1 MRTKPYIGYVA
12 LIALLSLLSLQIDT
26 SLSLSEQWQVFT
38 QPESAS
44 EFRDVF
50 FMQSQLPRL
59 SITLLV
65 GAMLGLTGSLMQ
77 QLTQN
82 NLTSPLTLGTSSG
95 AWLALVIVNIWFVD
109 WVADYSAF
117 AAMAGALVAFGL
129 IISIAGVRNMTGL
142 PLVVSGMVI
151 NILLGSIA
159 TALIILNAQFAQNIF
174 MWGAGDLS
182 QYSWDW
188 FEWLLPRS
196 TIAIVILI
204 VAPRILTL
212 MKLGQEGAAA
222 RGLAV
227 LPAFGALMVMGIW
240 LVSASITA
248 VGIISFIGLLT
259 PNIARAMGA
268 RTPRDELISSMLLGA
283 ALLLITDSAAI
294 YLSLLLEE
302 TIPSGVAAAAIGAPA
317 LIWFTRKKLT
327 ATDQLNLSMS
337 QGKTALSN
345 AAVWGIAVM
354 GIIGILAYSFVTH
367 SISGIEF
374 AIPGEFQWQLRWP
387 RMISA
392 ISVGVA
398 LSVAGII
405 LQRIVYNPLASPDI
419 LGVSS
424 GATFAIIITGVMVGS
439 VLAAFNWGVAFLG
452 SLTVLMLLLII
463 GKRSHFNPS
472 NFVLSGIALSA
483 LLQALVQFA
492 LAQGSGES
500 YKILLWLTGST
511 YRVTSTS
518 ALMLLIAVLVL
529 LAIVLALSRWLTLI
543 SIGRAFSN
551 ARGLNPS
558 SANTILLVIVA
569 LLCAFST
576 ATVGP
581 VSFVGL
587 VAPHMAMMLGAR
599 KVKEQLFVGSLIGAT
614 LMVWADW
621 LGQIAIYP
629 SQIAAGTLVA
639 IIGSTYFLFLMLKSK
654 FR

>member
-26 SLSLSEQWQVFT
+26 SLSLSEQWQLLT

-196 TIAIVILI
+196 TVAIVILI

-367 SISGIEF
+367 GISGIEF

-398 LSVAGII
+398 LSIAGII

-424 GATFAIIITGVMVGS
+424 GATFAIIITGVMVSS

-529 LAIVLALSRWLTLI
+529 LAIVFALSRWLTLI

-599 KVKEQLFVGSLIGAT
+599 KVKEQVFVGSLIGAT

-639 IIGSTYFLFLMLKSK
+639 IIGSTYFLFLILKSK

>member
-26 SLSLSEQWQVFT
+26 SLSLSEQWQLFT

-317 LIWFTRKKLT
+317 LIWFTRKKLI

-337 QGKTALSN
+337 QGKMALSN

-354 GIIGILAYSFVTH
+354 GIIGILTYSFVTH
-367 SISGIEF
+367 GISGIEF
-374 AIPGEFQWQLRWP
+374 ATPGEFQWQLRWP

-511 YRVTSTS
+511 YRVTTTS

-529 LAIVLALSRWLTLI
+529 LAIVFALSRWLTLI
-543 SIGRAFSN
+543 SIGRVFSN

>member
-26 SLSLSEQWQVFT
+26 SLSLSEQWQLFT

-196 TIAIVILI
+196 TVAIVILI

-367 SISGIEF
+367 GISGIEF
-374 AIPGEFQWQLRWP
+374 AIPGEFQWQLRWL

-452 SLTVLMLLLII
+452 SLTVLILLLII

-518 ALMLLIAVLVL
+518 ALVLLIAVLVL

>member
-1 MRTKPYIGYVA
+1 MRTKPYIGYAA

-26 SLSLSEQWQVFT
+26 SLSLSEQWQLFT

-50 FMQSQLPRL
+50 FMLSQLPRL

-188 FEWLLPRS
+188 FKWLLPRS

-367 SISGIEF
+367 GISGIEF

-398 LSVAGII
+398 LSMSGII

-518 ALMLLIAVLVL
+518 ALVLLISVLVL

>member
-1 MRTKPYIGYVA
+1 MRTKPYIGYAA

-26 SLSLSEQWQVFT
+26 SLSLSEQWQLFT

-50 FMQSQLPRL
+50 SMQSQLPRL

-196 TIAIVILI
+196 TVAIVILI

-367 SISGIEF
+367 GISGIEF

-518 ALMLLIAVLVL
+518 ALVLLISVLVL

>member
-1 MRTKPYIGYVA
+1 
-12 LIALLSLLSLQIDT
+12 
-26 SLSLSEQWQVFT
+26 
-38 QPESAS
+38 
-44 EFRDVF
+44 
-50 FMQSQLPRL
+50 
-59 SITLLV
+59 
-65 GAMLGLTGSLMQ
+65 
-77 QLTQN
+77 
-82 NLTSPLTLGTSSG
+82 
-95 AWLALVIVNIWFVD
+95 
-109 WVADYSAF
+109 
-117 AAMAGALVAFGL
+117 
-129 IISIAGVRNMTGL
+129 
-142 PLVVSGMVI
+142 
-151 NILLGSIA
+151 
-159 TALIILNAQFAQNIF
+159 
-174 MWGAGDLS
+174 
-182 QYSWDW
+182 
-188 FEWLLPRS
+188 
-196 TIAIVILI
+196 
-204 VAPRILTL
+204 
-212 MKLGQEGAAA
+212 
-222 RGLAV
+222 
-227 LPAFGALMVMGIW
+227 
-240 LVSASITA
+240 
-248 VGIISFIGLLT
+248 
-259 PNIARAMGA
+259 
-268 RTPRDELISSMLLGA
+268 
-283 ALLLITDSAAI
+283 
-294 YLSLLLEE
+294 
-302 TIPSGVAAAAIGAPA
+302 
-317 LIWFTRKKLT
+317 
-327 ATDQLNLSMS
+327 DQLNLSMS

-367 SISGIEF
+367 GISGIEF
-374 AIPGEFQWQLRWP
+374 AIAGEFQWQLRWP

-529 LAIVLALSRWLTLI
+529 LAIVFALSRWLTLI
-543 SIGRAFSN
+543 SIGRAFSD

-599 KVKEQLFVGSLIGAT
+599 KVKEQLFV
-614 LMVWADW
+614 
-621 LGQIAIYP
+621 
-629 SQIAAGTLVA
+629 
-639 IIGSTYFLFLMLKSK
+639 
-654 FR
+654 

>member
-1 MRTKPYIGYVA
+1 MRTKPYIGYAA

-26 SLSLSEQWQVFT
+26 SLSLSEQWQLFT

-367 SISGIEF
+367 GISGIEF

-439 VLAAFNWGVAFLG
+439 ALAVFNWGVAFLG

-529 LAIVLALSRWLTLI
+529 LAIVFALSRWLTLI

>member
-1 MRTKPYIGYVA
+1 MRTNPYIGYVA

-26 SLSLSEQWQVFT
+26 SLSLSEQWQLFT

-109 WVADYSAF
+109 WVVDYSAF

-367 SISGIEF
+367 GISGIEF

-398 LSVAGII
+398 LSIAGII

-424 GATFAIIITGVMVGS
+424 GATFAIIITGVTVGS

-529 LAIVLALSRWLTLI
+529 LAIVFALSRWLTLI

>member
-26 SLSLSEQWQVFT
+26 SLSLSEQWQLFT

-367 SISGIEF
+367 GISGIEF

-398 LSVAGII
+398 LSIAGII

-492 LAQGSGES
+492 SAQGSGES

-518 ALMLLIAVLVL
+518 ALVLLIAVLVL

>member
-26 SLSLSEQWQVFT
+26 SLSLSEQWQLFT

-65 GAMLGLTGSLMQ
+65 GVMLGLTGSLMQ

-196 TIAIVILI
+196 TVAIVILI

-302 TIPSGVAAAAIGAPA
+302 TIPSGVVAAAIGAPA

-367 SISGIEF
+367 GISGIEF

-398 LSVAGII
+398 LSIAGII

-424 GATFAIIITGVMVGS
+424 GATFAIIITGVMVSS

-529 LAIVLALSRWLTLI
+529 LAIVFALSRWLTLI

>member
-1 MRTKPYIGYVA
+1 MRTKPNIGYVA

-196 TIAIVILI
+196 TVAIVILI

-345 AAVWGIAVM
+345 AAVWGIAIM

-367 SISGIEF
+367 GISGIEF

-452 SLTVLMLLLII
+452 SLTVLILLLII
-463 GKRSHFNPS
+463 GKRCHFNPS

-529 LAIVLALSRWLTLI
+529 LAIVFALSRWLTLI
-543 SIGRAFSN
+543 SIGRVFSN

>member
-1 MRTKPYIGYVA
+1 MRTKPYIGYAA

-26 SLSLSEQWQVFT
+26 SLSLSEQWQLFT

-196 TIAIVILI
+196 TVAIVILI

-367 SISGIEF
+367 GISGIEF

-424 GATFAIIITGVMVGS
+424 GATFAIIITCVMVGS

-483 LLQALVQFA
+483 QLQALVQFA

-518 ALMLLIAVLVL
+518 ALVLLIAVLVL

>member
-1 MRTKPYIGYVA
+1 MRTKPYIGYAA

-26 SLSLSEQWQVFT
+26 SLSLSEQWQLFT

-259 PNIARAMGA
+259 PNIARVMGA

-367 SISGIEF
+367 GISGIEF
-374 AIPGEFQWQLRWP
+374 AIPGEFQWQLRWS

-452 SLTVLMLLLII
+452 SLTVLILLLII

-518 ALMLLIAVLVL
+518 ALVLLISVLVL

>member
-26 SLSLSEQWQVFT
+26 SLSLSEQWQLLT

-65 GAMLGLTGSLMQ
+65 GALLGLTGSLMQ

-345 AAVWGIAVM
+345 AAVWGIASM
-354 GIIGILAYSFVTH
+354 WIIGILAYSFVTH
-367 SISGIEF
+367 GISGIEF

-398 LSVAGII
+398 LSIAGII

-452 SLTVLMLLLII
+452 SLTILMLLLII

-500 YKILLWLTGST
+500 YKILLWLTAQ
-511 YRVTSTS
+511 R
-518 ALMLLIAVLVL
+518 IASPAQV
-529 LAIVLALSRWLTLI
+529 
-543 SIGRAFSN
+543 
-551 ARGLNPS
+551 
-558 SANTILLVIVA
+558 
-569 LLCAFST
+569 
-576 ATVGP
+576 
-581 VSFVGL
+581 
-587 VAPHMAMMLGAR
+587 H
-599 KVKEQLFVGSLIGAT
+599 
-614 LMVWADW
+614 
-621 LGQIAIYP
+621 
-629 SQIAAGTLVA
+629 
-639 IIGSTYFLFLMLKSK
+639 
-654 FR
+654 

>member
-1 MRTKPYIGYVA
+1 MRIKQYIGYLA
-12 LIALLSLLSLQIDT
+12 LILLLSVFSLQLDT
-26 SLSLSEQWQVFT
+26 SLSLNAQWGLLT
-38 QPESAS
+38 QPQLSS

-50 FMQSQLPRL
+50 FLQSQLPRL
-59 SITLLV
+59 CITLLV

-95 AWLALVIVNIWFVD
+95 AWLALVVVNIWFVD
-109 WVADYSAF
+109 WVADYSAL
-117 AAMAGALVAFGL
+117 AAMAGALIAFAL
-129 IISIAGVRNMTGL
+129 IVSIAGVRNMTGL

-159 TALIILNAQFAQNIF
+159 TAIIILNAQFAQNIF

-196 TIAIVILI
+196 AVALVIILI
-204 VAPRILTL
+204 APRILTL
-212 MKLGQEGAAA
+212 LKLGQEGAAA

-227 LPAFGALMVMGIW
+227 LPAFGVLMVMGIW

-259 PNIARAMGA
+259 PNIARAMGV
-268 RTPRDELISSMLLGA
+268 RTPRDELISSLLLGA
-283 ALLLITDSAAI
+283 TLLVVTDSLAI
-294 YLSLLLEE
+294 TLSLWLEE

-317 LIWFTRKKLT
+317 LIWFTRRKLT

-337 QGKTALSN
+337 QGKTQLSTVTV
-345 AAVWGIAVM
+345 A
-354 GIIGILAYSFVTH
+354 GIIVLSLAGMLVYSLITH
-367 SISGIEF
+367 GANGIEI
-374 AIPGEFQWQLRWP
+374 ALPGEFQWQLRWP
-387 RMISA
+387 RMITA
-392 ISVGVA
+392 LAVGIA
-398 LSVAGII
+398 LAVAGII

-419 LGVSS
+419 LGVSA
-424 GATFAIIITGVMVGS
+424 GATFAIIITGVISGS
-439 VLAAFNWGVAFLG
+439 LLASFSWGVAFLG
-452 SLTVLMLLLII
+452 SLLVLLLLLII
-463 GKRSHFNPS
+463 GKRSQFNPS
-472 NFVLSGIALSA
+472 NFILSGIALSA
-483 LLQALVQFA
+483 LLEAFVQFA
-492 LAQGSGES
+492 LAQGSGDS
-500 YKILLWLTGST
+500 YKILLWLTGSI
-511 YRVTSTS
+511 YRVTSQT
-518 ALMLLIAVLVL
+518 AVMLTIAVLILFASVF
-529 LAIVLALSRWLTLI
+529 AISRWLTLV

-558 SANTILLVIVA
+558 VANTIMLTIVA

-599 KVKEQLFVGSLIGAT
+599 KVKEQLLVGSLIGAT
-614 LMVWADW
+614 LMLWADW

-629 SQIAAGTLVA
+629 SQVAAGTLVA

-654 FR
+654 FS

>member
-1 MRTKPYIGYVA
+1 MRTKPYIGYAA

-26 SLSLSEQWQVFT
+26 SLSLSEQWQLFT
-38 QPESAS
+38 QPESAN

-367 SISGIEF
+367 GISGIEF

-439 VLAAFNWGVAFLG
+439 ALAVFNWGVAFLG

-518 ALMLLIAVLVL
+518 ALMLLIAVLGL
-529 LAIVLALSRWLTLI
+529 LAIVFALSRWLTLI

>member
-26 SLSLSEQWQVFT
+26 SLSLSEQWQLLT

-65 GAMLGLTGSLMQ
+65 GALLGLTGSLMQ

-82 NLTSPLTLGTSSG
+82 SLTSPLTLGTSSG

-354 GIIGILAYSFVTH
+354 GIISILAYSFVTH
-367 SISGIEF
+367 GISGIEF

-452 SLTVLMLLLII
+452 SLTVLILLLII

-518 ALMLLIAVLVL
+518 ALVLLISVLVL

>member
-26 SLSLSEQWQVFT
+26 SLSLSKQWQLFT

-95 AWLALVIVNIWFVD
+95 AWLALVIVNIWFVE

-367 SISGIEF
+367 GISGIEF

-439 VLAAFNWGVAFLG
+439 ALAVFNWGVAFLG

-529 LAIVLALSRWLTLI
+529 LAIVFALSRWLTLI

>member
-196 TIAIVILI
+196 TIAIIILL

-367 SISGIEF
+367 GISGIEF

-398 LSVAGII
+398 LSIAGII

-518 ALMLLIAVLVL
+518 ALVLLIAVLVL
-529 LAIVLALSRWLTLI
+529 LAIVFALSRWLTLI
-543 SIGRAFSN
+543 SIGRAFSD

-558 SANTILLVIVA
+558 SANRILLVIVA

>member
-26 SLSLSEQWQVFT
+26 SLSLSEQWQLLT
-38 QPESAS
+38 QPKSAS

-259 PNIARAMGA
+259 ANIARAMGA

-345 AAVWGIAVM
+345 AAVWGIAIM

-367 SISGIEF
+367 GISGIEF

-398 LSVAGII
+398 LSIAGII

-452 SLTVLMLLLII
+452 SLTVLILLLII

-529 LAIVLALSRWLTLI
+529 LAIVFALSRWLTLI
-543 SIGRAFSN
+543 SIGRVFSN

>member
-59 SITLLV
+59 SIALLV

-337 QGKTALSN
+337 PGKTALSN

-367 SISGIEF
+367 GISGIEF

-398 LSVAGII
+398 LSIAGII

-439 VLAAFNWGVAFLG
+439 ALAVFNWGVAFLG

-518 ALMLLIAVLVL
+518 ASVLLISVLVL

>member
-26 SLSLSEQWQVFT
+26 SLSLSEQWQLLT
-38 QPESAS
+38 QPKSAS

-367 SISGIEF
+367 GISGIEF

-398 LSVAGII
+398 LSIAGII

-518 ALMLLIAVLVL
+518 ALVLLISVLVL
-529 LAIVLALSRWLTLI
+529 LAIVFALSRWLTLI

-551 ARGLNPS
+551 ARGLTPS

-599 KVKEQLFVGSLIGAT
+599 KVKEQLFLGSLIGAT

>member
-26 SLSLSEQWQVFT
+26 ILSLSEQWQLFT

-367 SISGIEF
+367 GISGIEF

-398 LSVAGII
+398 LSIAGII

-492 LAQGSGES
+492 SAQGSGES

-518 ALMLLIAVLVL
+518 ALVLLIAVLVL

>member
-26 SLSLSEQWQVFT
+26 SLSLSEQWQLFT

-196 TIAIVILI
+196 TVAIVILI

-367 SISGIEF
+367 GISGIEF

-398 LSVAGII
+398 LSIAGII

-424 GATFAIIITGVMVGS
+424 GATFAIIITGVMVSS

-518 ALMLLIAVLVL
+518 ALVLLISVLVL
-529 LAIVLALSRWLTLI
+529 LTIVFALSRWLTLI

>member
-1 MRTKPYIGYVA
+1 MRTKPYIGYAA

-26 SLSLSEQWQVFT
+26 SLSLSEQWQLFT
-38 QPESAS
+38 QPEGAS

-196 TIAIVILI
+196 TVAIVILI

-327 ATDQLNLSMS
+327 ATDQQNLSMS

-367 SISGIEF
+367 GISGIEF

-398 LSVAGII
+398 LSIAGII

-518 ALMLLIAVLVL
+518 ALVLLISVLVL

-639 IIGSTYFLFLMLKSK
+639 IIGSTYFLFLMFKSK

>member
-1 MRTKPYIGYVA
+1 MRIKQYIGYLA
-12 LIALLSLLSLQIDT
+12 LILLLSVFSLQLDT
-26 SLSLSEQWQVFT
+26 SLSFGAQWGLLT
-38 QPESAS
+38 QPELGS

-50 FMQSQLPRL
+50 FLQSQLPRL
-59 SITLLV
+59 CITLLV

-82 NLTSPLTLGTSSG
+82 HLTSPLTLGTSSG
-95 AWLALVIVNIWFVD
+95 AWLALVVVNIWFVD
-109 WVADYSAF
+109 WVADYSAL
-117 AAMAGALVAFGL
+117 AAMAGALIAFGL
-129 IISIAGVRNMTGL
+129 IVSIAGIRNMTGL

-151 NILLGSIA
+151 NILLGSVA
-159 TALIILNAQFAQNIF
+159 TAIIILNAQFAQNIF

-196 TIAIVILI
+196 AIALIIVLI
-204 VAPRILTL
+204 APRILTL
-212 MKLGQEGAAA
+212 LKLGQEGAAA

-240 LVSASITA
+240 LVSVSITA

-268 RTPRDELISSMLLGA
+268 RTPRDELISSLLLGA
-283 ALLLITDSAAI
+283 TLLLVTDSLAI
-294 YLSLLLEE
+294 SLSLWLEE
-302 TIPSGVAAAAIGAPA
+302 IIPSGVAAAAIGAPA

-337 QGKTALSN
+337 QGKTQLSKVTV
-345 AAVWGIAVM
+345 ASIIVM
-354 GIIGILAYSFVTH
+354 SFAGILVYSLITH
-367 SISGIEF
+367 GANGIEV
-374 AIPGEFQWQLRWP
+374 ALPGEFQWQLRWP
-387 RMISA
+387 RMITA
-392 ISVGVA
+392 LAVGIA

-424 GATFAIIITGVMVGS
+424 GATFAIIITGVISGS
-439 VLAAFNWGVAFLG
+439 LLASFNWGVAFLG
-452 SLTVLMLLLII
+452 SLTVLMLLLLI
-463 GKRSHFNPS
+463 GKRSQFNPS

-483 LLQALVQFA
+483 LLEALVQFA

-500 YKILLWLTGST
+500 YKILLWLTGSI
-511 YRVTSTS
+511 YRVTSQT
-518 ALMLLIAVLVL
+518 AVMLAIAVMILFASVF
-529 LAIVLALSRWLTLI
+529 AISRWLTLI

-558 SANTILLVIVA
+558 VANTIMLTTVA

-581 VSFVGL
+581 VAFVGL

-599 KVKEQLFVGSLIGAT
+599 KVKEQLLVGGLIGAT
-614 LMVWADW
+614 LMLWADW

-629 SQIAAGTLVA
+629 SQVAAGTLVA
-639 IIGSTYFLFLMLKSK
+639 IIGSAYFLFLMLKSK
-654 FR
+654 FS